1 MGMLKEF
8 KDFAIKGNLVD
19 MAVAF
24 VMGGAFATVSSSFIN
39 GLVMPPIALIT
50 GAGTDGSIVLREAVM
65 DAAGTVTSPEV
76 ALSYG
81 AFISAVINFIIV
93 AFVMFM
99 VIKAINKTKKPE
111 APAPP
116 PGPTTEELLMEIRDA
131 LKK

>member
-8 KDFAIKGNLVD
+8 KDFAMKGNLVD

-24 VMGGAFATVSSSFIN
+24 VMGGAFASVSSSFIN
-39 GLVMPPIALIT
+39 GLVMPPIALLT
-50 GAGTDGSIVLREAVM
+50 GGGTDGTIVLREAVM
-65 DAAGTVTSPEV
+65 DAAGAVTTPEV

-111 APAPP
+111 APAAPA
-116 PGPTTEELLMEIRDA
+116 GPTTEELLTEIRDA